1 MESLEKNYENRLLC
15 GQSEPVMIK
24 GVILRTGMRP
34 AIKWRLPTELIRAAL
49 KVDRF

>member
-24 GVILRTGMRP
+24 GVILRTVMRP
-34 AIKWRLPTELIRAAL
+34 AIKWRLPTEHRGAVSQWLGR
-49 KVDRF
+49 